1 MIINSAD
8 HNFNYINSQYPAKQ
22 PVRADTDGT
31 AAEPVFS
38 GNLNKA
44 VSASKMDKI
53 ELSQGAARLS
63 NNSQFLSETKDK
75 IIAEINRDKDKEA
88 VGRIKEQ
95 LNVRQ
100 YAVNPAEIAK
110 ILLTDN
116 NE

>member
-1 MIINSAD
+1 MIIKSTD
-8 HNFNYINSQYPAKQ
+8 HNFNYITSQYPARQ
-22 PVRADTDGT
+22 PGRADTDGT
-31 AAEPVFS
+31 VTGPAFS

-44 VSASKMDKI
+44 ANASRVDKI
-53 ELSQGAARLS
+53 EISQGAARLS
-63 NNSQFLSETKDK
+63 NNSQFISETKDK
-75 IIAEINRDKDKEA
+75 IIAEINGDKDEEA

-100 YAVNPAEIAK
+100 YAVSPVEIAK